1 MAKVEIKA
9 GATLDTLTE
18 PELDRALSK
27 FLVSW
32 RKEVHRGVTFRRFS
46 RSGVVDA
53 AGELV
58 IGGASS
64 SSSGLGPEESMVWG
78 VTRVNIA
85 NLASATTGVVRLYR
99 NDVSD
104 STQVKGDWTIT
115 NTSTS
120 HHFGTP
126 GIILRPGDA
135 LLVTGTTLTAGTT
148 VTVAGD
154 AIEVPFNLAWQLV

>member
-1 MAKVEIKA
+1 MAEVKLVA
-9 GATLDTLTE
+9 GAKLNTLTE

-27 FLVSW
+27 MLTSW
-32 RKEVHRGVTFRRFS
+32 RNEVRRGVTFRRFIKD
-46 RSGVVDA
+46 GVVDGTGA
-53 AGELV
+53 LV
-58 IGGASS
+58 IGGAASS
-64 SSSGLGPEESMVWG
+64 EPGFGPQESMVWG

-85 NLASATTGVVRLYR
+85 NLVNGGTPIVRLYR

-104 STQVKGDWTIT
+104 GTMVKGDWTVV
-115 NTSTS
+115 NNATST
-120 HHFGTP
+120 HFGTP

-135 LLVTGTTLTAGTT
+135 LLVTGTGLTIGTT